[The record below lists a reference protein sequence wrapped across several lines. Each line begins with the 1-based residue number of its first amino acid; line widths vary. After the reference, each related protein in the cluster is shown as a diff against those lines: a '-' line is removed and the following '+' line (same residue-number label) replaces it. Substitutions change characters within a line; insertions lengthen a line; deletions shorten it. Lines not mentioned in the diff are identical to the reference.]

1 VNSIFTSFYYLRSK
15 DFNEEIRYRCLCY
28 LEAFLLNGDP
38 VKPLKNEYL
47 KFLGYAC
54 YDHYAANRLEAIE
67 IIKSLIQVID

>member
-1 VNSIFTSFYYLRSK
+1 
-15 DFNEEIRYRCLCY
+15 
-28 LEAFLLNGDP
+28 